1 MQKLH
6 EHKEEVNGIQMKNE
20 KKKNRRRKRML
31 LLDSDRMM
39 IRRKRRYVRKSRKKT
54 VVSQEDQSLFT
65 NQRTNPVFIDVDYK
79 SERSHPPKNN

>member
-1 MQKLH
+1 
-6 EHKEEVNGIQMKNE
+6 
-20 KKKNRRRKRML
+20 ML